1 MNSLQW
7 KNTLIDITS
16 NTLGKVKKLK
26 NLKLKLHSSISCPLL
41 QIKLISLFL
50 NERRHLI
57 VTCLKVQNF
66 SLQVCL
72 NYKKRLNGHDYFC
85 DDASQSK

>member
-1 MNSLQW
+1 
-7 KNTLIDITS
+7 
-16 NTLGKVKKLK
+16 LK

-85 DDASQSK
+85 DDASQFK